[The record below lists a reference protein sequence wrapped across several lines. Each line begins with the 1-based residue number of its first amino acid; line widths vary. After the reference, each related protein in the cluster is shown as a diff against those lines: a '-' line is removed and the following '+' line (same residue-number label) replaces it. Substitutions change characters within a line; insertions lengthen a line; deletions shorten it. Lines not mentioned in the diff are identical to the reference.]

1 MSERDD
7 ELGGGTPQEERR
19 EALGTAV
26 TGGSVF
32 GTIEQLAPE
41 DLGDAWRLLDAQE
54 RLEGFRLLR
63 LVDGEEFFLSLSTT
77 DQRALLD
84 SFSPTERRHWLRMLA
99 PDDAADLLQEVDEH
113 KRADLLALFDEP
125 VRREIAALLAY
136 AEDDAG
142 GLMSPR
148 FARVRPEQTV
158 DEAILYL
165 RRQAFDRL
173 ELIYYGYVLD
183 REQRL
188 LGVVSFRDLFR
199 ARGTASVREV
209 MKTELITVPEEMDQE
224 TVGRVFAEH
233 DLVALPVLDA
243 AGRMKGIVTVDDIV
257 DVVQEEAT
265 EDIQKIGGSV
275 ALDAPYLE
283 VGLMGMIKKR
293 LGWLTILFFAQMLT
307 VVVMNHFMVKIEML
321 SLLSLFVPLI
331 ISSGGNSGSQA
342 STLVIRAMSLGEV
355 RLSDWKRVLLQE
367 LGAGLCLGFAL
378 GTIGFVR
385 IMGLWPGSEAQYQL
399 FSWQLAATILTSV
412 VGVVLWGTL
421 IGSML
426 PLILR
431 RLGLDPASASAP
443 LVATLCDVTGILVY
457 FLTASYWLAKVLD
470 PAITS

>member
-1 MSERDD
+1 VSEPQAV
-7 ELGGGTPQEERR
+7 ELGR
-19 EALGTAV
+19 L
-26 TGGSVF
+26 S
-32 GTIEQLAPE
+32 LD
-41 DLGDAWRLLDAQE
+41 DLRDAWRILDGEE
-54 RLEGFRLLR
+54 RLEGFRMLGVL
-63 LVDGEEFFLSLSTT
+63 DAEEFFTQLATN

-84 SFSPTERRHWLRMLA
+84 TFSSTERRHWVRMLA

-113 KRADLLALFDEP
+113 KRSELLALFDEP
-125 VRREIAALLAY
+125 VRREVSALLAY

-148 FARVRPEQTV
+148 FARVRPDQTV

-199 ARGTASVREV
+199 ARGSAAVRDV
-209 MKTELITVPEEMDQE
+209 MKTDVITVPEEMDQE

-233 DLVALPVLDA
+233 DLVALPVLDSN
-243 AGRMKGIVTVDDIV
+243 GRMKGIVTVDDIV

-265 EDIQKIGGSV
+265 EDIQKIGGTA

-283 VGLMGMIKKR
+283 VGLAGMIRKR

-307 VVVMNHFMVKIEML
+307 VVVMKHFQVRIETV
-321 SLLSLFVPLI
+321 SLLSLFIPLI

-355 RLSDWKRVLLQE
+355 QLSDWKRVFFHE
-367 LGAGLCLGFAL
+367 LAAGLCLGLVL
-378 GTIGFVR
+378 GVIGFARV
-385 IMGLWPGSEAQYQL
+385 MGLWPGDPAEYAL
-399 FSWQLAATILTSV
+399 FSWQLAVTILFSV

-426 PLILR
+426 PLLLR

-443 LVATLCDVTGILVY
+443 LVATLCDVTGILIY
-457 FLTASYWLAKVLD
+457 FLTATFWLAHVFEQTTT
-470 PAITS
+470 P

>member
-1 MSERDD
+1 MSDPQGSAM
-7 ELGGGTPQEERR
+7 ELGRLE
-19 EALGTAV
+19 LD
-26 TGGSVF
+26 
-32 GTIEQLAPE
+32 
-41 DLGDAWRLLDAQE
+41 DLRDAWRILDGEE
-54 RLEGFRLLR
+54 RVEGFRMLGVL
-63 LVDGEEFFLSLSTT
+63 DAEEFFTQLPTT
-77 DQRALLD
+77 DQRALLGT
-84 SFSPTERRHWLRMLA
+84 FSPTERRHWVRMLA
-99 PDDAADLLQEVDEH
+99 PDDAADLLQELDEQ
-113 KRADLLALFDEP
+113 RRSEYLALFDEP
-125 VRREIAALLAY
+125 VRREVAALLAY

-148 FARVRPEQTV
+148 FARVRPDQTV

-199 ARGTASVREV
+199 ARGSASVRDV
-209 MKTELITVPEEMDQE
+209 MKTDVIMVPEEMDQE
-224 TVGRVFAEH
+224 AVGRVFAEH

-265 EDIQKIGGSV
+265 EDIQKIGGTA

-283 VGLMGMIKKR
+283 VGLFGMVKKR

-307 VVVMNHFMVKIEML
+307 VVVMKHFQVRIETV
-321 SLLSLFVPLI
+321 SLLSLFIPLI

-355 RLSDWKRVLLQE
+355 QLADWKRVFFHE
-367 LGAGLCLGFAL
+367 LAAGLCLGLVL
-378 GTIGFVR
+378 GLIGFVR
-385 IMGLWPGSEAQYQL
+385 VLGLWPGDAAEYAL
-399 FSWQLAATILTSV
+399 FSWELAVTICLSV
-412 VGVVLWGTL
+412 IGVVLWGTL

-426 PLILR
+426 PLVLR

-443 LVATLCDVTGILVY
+443 LVATLCDVTGILIY
-457 FLTASYWLAKVLD
+457 FVTATFALAHVFA
-470 PAITS
+470 PTPTP

>member
-1 MSERDD
+1 M
-7 ELGGGTPQEERR
+7 RR
-19 EALGTAV
+19 EV
-26 TGGSVF
+26 S
-32 GTIEQLAPE
+32 
-41 DLGDAWRLLDAQE
+41 
-54 RLEGFRLLR
+54 
-63 LVDGEEFFLSLSTT
+63 
-77 DQRALLD
+77 
-84 SFSPTERRHWLRMLA
+84 
-99 PDDAADLLQEVDEH
+99 
-113 KRADLLALFDEP
+113 
-125 VRREIAALLAY
+125 ALLAY

-148 FARVRPEQTV
+148 FARVRPDQTV

-199 ARGTASVREV
+199 ARGSASVRDV
-209 MKTELITVPEEMDQE
+209 MKTDVITVPEEMDQE

-233 DLVALPVLDA
+233 DLVALPVLDSN
-243 AGRMKGIVTVDDIV
+243 GRMKGIVTVDDIV

-265 EDIQKIGGSV
+265 EDIQKIGGTA

-283 VGLMGMIKKR
+283 VGLLGMVKKR

-307 VVVMNHFMVKIEML
+307 VVVMKHFQVRIETV
-321 SLLSLFVPLI
+321 SLLSLFIPLI

-355 RLSDWKRVLLQE
+355 QLSDWKRVFFHE
-367 LGAGLCLGFAL
+367 LAAGLCLGLVL
-378 GTIGFVR
+378 GLIGFARVL
-385 IMGLWPGSEAQYQL
+385 GLWPGDPAEYAL
-399 FSWQLAATILTSV
+399 FSWQLAVTILFSV

-426 PLILR
+426 PLLLR

-443 LVATLCDVTGILVY
+443 LVATLCDVTGILIY
-457 FLTASYWLAKVLD
+457 FLTATFWLSHVFEQVAT
-470 PAITS
+470 P

>member
-1 MSERDD
+1 MSDPQGSAT
-7 ELGGGTPQEERR
+7 ELGR
-19 EALGTAV
+19 L
-26 TGGSVF
+26 S
-32 GTIEQLAPE
+32 LD
-41 DLGDAWRLLDAQE
+41 DLRDAWRILDGEE
-54 RLEGFRLLR
+54 RLEGFRMLGVL
-63 LVDGEEFFLSLSTT
+63 DAEEFFTQLPTT

-84 SFSPTERRHWLRMLA
+84 TFSATERRHWVRMLA
-99 PDDAADLLQEVDEH
+99 PDDAADLLQELDEQ
-113 KRADLLALFDEP
+113 RRSEYLALFDEP
-125 VRREIAALLAY
+125 VRREVAALLAY

-148 FARVRPEQTV
+148 FARVRPDQTV

-199 ARGTASVREV
+199 ARGSASVRDV
-209 MKTELITVPEEMDQE
+209 MKTDVITVPEEMDQE

-265 EDIQKIGGSV
+265 EDIQKIGGTA

-283 VGLMGMIKKR
+283 VGLLGMIKKR

-307 VVVMNHFMVKIEML
+307 VVVMKHFQVRIETV
-321 SLLSLFVPLI
+321 SLLSLFIPLI

-355 RLSDWKRVLLQE
+355 QLSDWKRVFFHE
-367 LGAGLCLGFAL
+367 LAAGLCLGLVL
-378 GTIGFVR
+378 GLIGFVR
-385 IMGLWPGSEAQYQL
+385 VLGLWPGDAAEYAL
-399 FSWQLAATILTSV
+399 FSWQLGVTILFSV
-412 VGVVLWGTL
+412 IGVVLWGTL

-426 PLILR
+426 PLVLR

-443 LVATLCDVTGILVY
+443 LVATLCDVTGILIY
-457 FLTASYWLAKVLD
+457 FLTATFWLAHVFEQATT
-470 PAITS
+470 P

>member
-1 MSERDD
+1 MSDPQGSAT
-7 ELGGGTPQEERR
+7 ELGR
-19 EALGTAV
+19 L
-26 TGGSVF
+26 SVD
-32 GTIEQLAPE
+32 
-41 DLGDAWRLLDAQE
+41 DLRDAWRILDGEE
-54 RLEGFRLLR
+54 RLEGFRMLGVL
-63 LVDGEEFFLSLSTT
+63 DAEEFFTQLPTT

-84 SFSPTERRHWLRMLA
+84 TFSATERRHWVRMLA
-99 PDDAADLLQEVDEH
+99 PDDAADLLQELDEQ
-113 KRADLLALFDEP
+113 RRSEYLALFDEP
-125 VRREIAALLAY
+125 VRREVAALLAY

-148 FARVRPEQTV
+148 FARVRPDQTV

-199 ARGTASVREV
+199 ARGSASVRDV
-209 MKTELITVPEEMDQE
+209 MKTDVITVPEEMDQE

-265 EDIQKIGGSV
+265 EDIQKIGGTA

-283 VGLMGMIKKR
+283 VGLLGMIKKR

-307 VVVMNHFMVKIEML
+307 VVVMKHFQVRIETV
-321 SLLSLFVPLI
+321 SLLSLFIPLI

-355 RLSDWKRVLLQE
+355 QLSDWKRVFFHE
-367 LGAGLCLGFAL
+367 LAAGLCLGLVL
-378 GTIGFVR
+378 GLIGFVR
-385 IMGLWPGSEAQYQL
+385 VLGLWPGDAAEYAL
-399 FSWQLAATILTSV
+399 FSWQLGVTILFSV
-412 VGVVLWGTL
+412 IGVVLWGTL

-426 PLILR
+426 PLVLR

-443 LVATLCDVTGILVY
+443 LVATLCDVTGILIY
-457 FLTASYWLAKVLD
+457 FLTATFWLAHVFEQATT
-470 PAITS
+470 P

>member
-1 MSERDD
+1 MSEPQAV
-7 ELGGGTPQEERR
+7 ELGR
-19 EALGTAV
+19 L
-26 TGGSVF
+26 S
-32 GTIEQLAPE
+32 LD
-41 DLGDAWRLLDAQE
+41 DLRDAWRILDGEE
-54 RLEGFRLLR
+54 RLEGFRMLGVL
-63 LVDGEEFFLSLSTT
+63 DAEEFFTQLATN

-84 SFSPTERRHWLRMLA
+84 TFSSTERRHWVRMLA

-113 KRADLLALFDEP
+113 KRSELLALFDEP
-125 VRREIAALLAY
+125 VRREVSALLAY

-148 FARVRPEQTV
+148 FARVRPDQTV

-199 ARGTASVREV
+199 ARGSASVRDV
-209 MKTELITVPEEMDQE
+209 MKTDVITVPEEMDQE

-233 DLVALPVLDA
+233 DLVALPVLDSN
-243 AGRMKGIVTVDDIV
+243 GRMKGIVTVDDIV

-265 EDIQKIGGSV
+265 EDIQKIGGTA

-283 VGLMGMIKKR
+283 VGLAGMIRKR

-307 VVVMNHFMVKIEML
+307 VVVMKHFQVRIETV
-321 SLLSLFVPLI
+321 SLLSLFIPLI

-355 RLSDWKRVLLQE
+355 QLSDWKRVFFHE
-367 LGAGLCLGFAL
+367 LAAGLCLGLVL
-378 GTIGFVR
+378 GVIGFARV
-385 IMGLWPGSEAQYQL
+385 MGLWPGDPAEYAL
-399 FSWQLAATILTSV
+399 FSWQLAVTILFSV

-426 PLILR
+426 PLLLR

-443 LVATLCDVTGILVY
+443 LVATLCDVTGILIY
-457 FLTASYWLAKVLD
+457 FLTATFWLAHVFEQTTT
-470 PAITS
+470 P

>member
-1 MSERDD
+1 MSEPQAGAM
-7 ELGGGTPQEERR
+7 ELGR
-19 EALGTAV
+19 L
-26 TGGSVF
+26 S
-32 GTIEQLAPE
+32 LD
-41 DLGDAWRLLDAQE
+41 DLRDAWRVLDGEE
-54 RLEGFRLLR
+54 RLEGFRMLGVL
-63 LVDGEEFFLSLSTT
+63 DAEEFFTQLATN

-84 SFSPTERRHWLRMLA
+84 TFSATERRHWVRMLA
-99 PDDAADLLQEVDEH
+99 PDDAADLLQELDEQR
-113 KRADLLALFDEP
+113 RAEYLALFDEP
-125 VRREIAALLAY
+125 VRREVAALLAY

-148 FARVRPEQTV
+148 FARVRPDQTV

-199 ARGTASVREV
+199 ARGSASVRDV
-209 MKTELITVPEEMDQE
+209 MKTDVITVPEEMDQE

-233 DLVALPVLDA
+233 DLVALPVLDG

-265 EDIQKIGGSV
+265 EDIQKIGGTA

-283 VGLMGMIKKR
+283 VGLLGMVKKR

-307 VVVMNHFMVKIEML
+307 VVVMKHFQVRIETV
-321 SLLSLFVPLI
+321 SLLSLFIPLI

-355 RLSDWKRVLLQE
+355 QLSDWKRVFFHE
-367 LGAGLCLGFAL
+367 LAAGLCLGLVL
-378 GTIGFVR
+378 GLIGFARV
-385 IMGLWPGSEAQYQL
+385 IGLWPGDAAEYAL
-399 FSWQLAATILTSV
+399 FSWQLGVTILFSV
-412 VGVVLWGTL
+412 IGVVLWGTL

-426 PLILR
+426 PLVLR

-443 LVATLCDVTGILVY
+443 LVATLCDVTGILIY
-457 FLTASYWLAKVLD
+457 FLTATFWLAHVFEQAAT
-470 PAITS
+470 P

>member
-1 MSERDD
+1 
-7 ELGGGTPQEERR
+7 
-19 EALGTAV
+19 
-26 TGGSVF
+26 
-32 GTIEQLAPE
+32 
-41 DLGDAWRLLDAQE
+41 
-54 RLEGFRLLR
+54 
-63 LVDGEEFFLSLSTT
+63 
-77 DQRALLD
+77 
-84 SFSPTERRHWLRMLA
+84 MLA

-113 KRADLLALFDEP
+113 KRSELLALFDEP
-125 VRREIAALLAY
+125 VRREVSALLAY

-148 FARVRPEQTV
+148 FARVRPDQTV

-199 ARGTASVREV
+199 ARGSAAVRDV
-209 MKTELITVPEEMDQE
+209 MKTDVITVPEEMDQE

-233 DLVALPVLDA
+233 DLVALPVLDSN
-243 AGRMKGIVTVDDIV
+243 GRMKGIVTVDDIV

-265 EDIQKIGGSV
+265 EDIQKIGGTA

-283 VGLMGMIKKR
+283 VGLAGMIRKR

-307 VVVMNHFMVKIEML
+307 VVVMKHFQVRIETV
-321 SLLSLFVPLI
+321 SLLSLFIPLI

-355 RLSDWKRVLLQE
+355 QLSDWKRVFFHE
-367 LGAGLCLGFAL
+367 LAAGLCLGLVL
-378 GTIGFVR
+378 GVIGFARV
-385 IMGLWPGSEAQYQL
+385 MGLWPGDPAEYAL
-399 FSWQLAATILTSV
+399 FSWQLAVTILFSV

-426 PLILR
+426 PLLLR

-443 LVATLCDVTGILVY
+443 LVATLCDVTGILIY
-457 FLTASYWLAKVLD
+457 FLTATFWLAHVFEQTTT
-470 PAITS
+470 P

>member
-1 MSERDD
+1 MSDPQGSAM
-7 ELGGGTPQEERR
+7 ELGRL
-19 EALGTAV
+19 ALD
-26 TGGSVF
+26 
-32 GTIEQLAPE
+32 
-41 DLGDAWRLLDAQE
+41 DLRDAWRILDVEE
-54 RLEGFRLLR
+54 RLEGFRMLGVL
-63 LVDGEEFFLSLSTT
+63 DAEEFFTQLATT

-84 SFSPTERRHWLRMLA
+84 SFSPTERRHWVRMLA
-99 PDDAADLLQEVDEH
+99 PDDAADLLQELDEL
-113 KRADLLALFDEP
+113 RRSEYLALFDEP
-125 VRREIAALLAY
+125 VRREVAALLAY

-148 FARVRPEQTV
+148 FARVRPDQTV

-199 ARGTASVREV
+199 ARGSASVRDV
-209 MKTELITVPEEMDQE
+209 MKTDVITVPEEMDQE

-233 DLVALPVLDA
+233 DLVALPVLDS

-265 EDIQKIGGSV
+265 EDIQKIGGTA

-283 VGLMGMIKKR
+283 VGLLGMVKKR

-307 VVVMNHFMVKIEML
+307 VVVMKHFQVRIETV
-321 SLLSLFVPLI
+321 SLLSLFIPLI

-355 RLSDWKRVLLQE
+355 QLSDWKR
-367 LGAGLCLGFAL
+367 
-378 GTIGFVR
+378 
-385 IMGLWPGSEAQYQL
+385 
-399 FSWQLAATILTSV
+399 
-412 VGVVLWGTL
+412 
-421 IGSML
+421 
-426 PLILR
+426 
-431 RLGLDPASASAP
+431 
-443 LVATLCDVTGILVY
+443 
-457 FLTASYWLAKVLD
+457 
-470 PAITS
+470 

>member
-1 MSERDD
+1 MSDPQGNAS
-7 ELGGGTPQEERR
+7 ELGRL
-19 EALGTAV
+19 ALD
-26 TGGSVF
+26 
-32 GTIEQLAPE
+32 
-41 DLGDAWRLLDAQE
+41 DLRDAWRILDGEE
-54 RLEGFRLLR
+54 RLEGFRMLGVL
-63 LVDGEEFFLSLSTT
+63 DAEEFFTQLPTT

-84 SFSPTERRHWLRMLA
+84 TFSATERRHWVRMLA
-99 PDDAADLLQEVDEH
+99 PDDAADLLQELDEQ
-113 KRADLLALFDEP
+113 RRSEYLALFDEP
-125 VRREIAALLAY
+125 VRREVAALLAY

-148 FARVRPEQTV
+148 FARVRPDQTV

-199 ARGTASVREV
+199 ARGSASVRDV
-209 MKTELITVPEEMDQE
+209 MKTDVITVPEEMDQE

-265 EDIQKIGGSV
+265 EDIQKIGGTA

-283 VGLMGMIKKR
+283 VGLLGMVKKR

-307 VVVMNHFMVKIEML
+307 VVVMKHFQVRIETV
-321 SLLSLFVPLI
+321 SLLSLFIPLI

-355 RLSDWKRVLLQE
+355 QLSDWKRVFFHE
-367 LGAGLCLGFAL
+367 LAAGLCLGLVL
-378 GTIGFVR
+378 GLIGFVR
-385 IMGLWPGSEAQYQL
+385 VLGLWPGDAAEYAL
-399 FSWQLAATILTSV
+399 FSWQLGVTILFSV
-412 VGVVLWGTL
+412 IGVVLWGTL

-426 PLILR
+426 PLVLR

-443 LVATLCDVTGILVY
+443 LVATLCDVTGILIY
-457 FLTASYWLAKVLD
+457 FLTATFWLAHVFE
-470 PAITS
+470 PAATP

>member
-1 MSERDD
+1 MSDPQGNAS
-7 ELGGGTPQEERR
+7 ELGRL
-19 EALGTAV
+19 ALD
-26 TGGSVF
+26 
-32 GTIEQLAPE
+32 
-41 DLGDAWRLLDAQE
+41 DLRDAWRILDGEE
-54 RLEGFRLLR
+54 RLEGFRMLGVL
-63 LVDGEEFFLSLSTT
+63 DAEEFFTQLPTT

-84 SFSPTERRHWLRMLA
+84 TFSATERRHWVRMLA
-99 PDDAADLLQEVDEH
+99 PDDAADLLQELDEQ
-113 KRADLLALFDEP
+113 RRSEYLALFDEP
-125 VRREIAALLAY
+125 VRREVAALLAY

-148 FARVRPEQTV
+148 FARVRPDQTV

-199 ARGTASVREV
+199 ARGSASVRDV
-209 MKTELITVPEEMDQE
+209 MKTDVITVPEEMDQE

-233 DLVALPVLDA
+233 DLVALPGLDA

-265 EDIQKIGGSV
+265 EDIQKIGGTA

-283 VGLMGMIKKR
+283 VGLLGMVKKR

-307 VVVMNHFMVKIEML
+307 VVVMKHFQVRIETV
-321 SLLSLFVPLI
+321 SLLSLFIPLI

-355 RLSDWKRVLLQE
+355 QLSDWKRVFFHE
-367 LGAGLCLGFAL
+367 LAAGLCLGLVL
-378 GTIGFVR
+378 GLIGFVR
-385 IMGLWPGSEAQYQL
+385 VLGLWPGDAAEYAL
-399 FSWQLAATILTSV
+399 FSWQLGVTILFSV
-412 VGVVLWGTL
+412 IGVVLWGTL

-426 PLILR
+426 PLVLR

-443 LVATLCDVTGILVY
+443 LVATLCDVTGILIY
-457 FLTASYWLAKVLD
+457 FLTATFWLAHVFE
-470 PAITS
+470 PAATP

>member
-1 MSERDD
+1 MSDPQGSAM
-7 ELGGGTPQEERR
+7 ELGR
-19 EALGTAV
+19 L
-26 TGGSVF
+26 S
-32 GTIEQLAPE
+32 LD
-41 DLGDAWRLLDAQE
+41 DLRDAWRILDGEE
-54 RLEGFRLLR
+54 RLEGFRMLGVL
-63 LVDGEEFFLSLSTT
+63 DAEEFFTQLPTT

-84 SFSPTERRHWLRMLA
+84 TFSATERRHWVRMLA
-99 PDDAADLLQEVDEH
+99 PDDAADLLQELDEQ
-113 KRADLLALFDEP
+113 RRSEYLALFDEP
-125 VRREIAALLAY
+125 VRREVAALLAY

-148 FARVRPEQTV
+148 FARVRPDQTV

-199 ARGTASVREV
+199 ARGSASVRDV
-209 MKTELITVPEEMDQE
+209 MKTDVITVPEEMDQE

-265 EDIQKIGGSV
+265 EDIQKIGGTA

-283 VGLMGMIKKR
+283 VGLLGMIKKR

-307 VVVMNHFMVKIEML
+307 VVVMKHFQVRIETV
-321 SLLSLFVPLI
+321 SLLSLFIPLI

-355 RLSDWKRVLLQE
+355 QLSDWKRVFFHE
-367 LGAGLCLGFAL
+367 LAAGLCLGLVL
-378 GTIGFVR
+378 GLIGFVR
-385 IMGLWPGSEAQYQL
+385 VLGLWPGDAAEYAL
-399 FSWQLAATILTSV
+399 FSWQLGVTILFSV
-412 VGVVLWGTL
+412 IGVVLWGTL

-426 PLILR
+426 PLVLR

-443 LVATLCDVTGILVY
+443 LVATLCDVTGILIY
-457 FLTASYWLAKVLD
+457 FLTATFWLAHVFE
-470 PAITS
+470 PAATP

>member
-1 MSERDD
+1 MSEPQAV
-7 ELGGGTPQEERR
+7 ELGR
-19 EALGTAV
+19 L
-26 TGGSVF
+26 S
-32 GTIEQLAPE
+32 LD
-41 DLGDAWRLLDAQE
+41 DLRDAWRILDGEE
-54 RLEGFRLLR
+54 RLEGFRMLGVL
-63 LVDGEEFFLSLSTT
+63 DAEEFFTQLATN

-84 SFSPTERRHWLRMLA
+84 TFSSTERRHWVRMLA

-113 KRADLLALFDEP
+113 KRSELLALFDEP
-125 VRREIAALLAY
+125 VRREVSALLAY

-148 FARVRPEQTV
+148 FARVRPDQTV

-199 ARGTASVREV
+199 ARGSAAVRDV
-209 MKTELITVPEEMDQE
+209 MKTDVITVPEEMDQE

-233 DLVALPVLDA
+233 DLVALPVLDSN
-243 AGRMKGIVTVDDIV
+243 GRMKGIVTVDDIV

-265 EDIQKIGGSV
+265 EDIQKIGGTA

-283 VGLMGMIKKR
+283 VGLAGMIRKR

-307 VVVMNHFMVKIEML
+307 VVVMKHFQVRIETV
-321 SLLSLFVPLI
+321 SLLSLFIPLI

-355 RLSDWKRVLLQE
+355 QLSDWKRVFFHE
-367 LGAGLCLGFAL
+367 LAAGLCLGLVL
-378 GTIGFVR
+378 GVIGFARV
-385 IMGLWPGSEAQYQL
+385 MGLWPGDPAEYAL
-399 FSWQLAATILTSV
+399 FSWQLAVTILFSV

-426 PLILR
+426 PLLLR

-443 LVATLCDVTGILVY
+443 LVATLCDVTGILIY
-457 FLTASYWLAKVLD
+457 FLTATFWLAHVFEQTTT
-470 PAITS
+470 P